1 MSAEEKDKVWMN
13 ESMMHVDFMV
23 GDKSLTITGETEN
36 WEQIAFLVNG
46 EWTIIS

>member
-23 GDKSLTITGETEN
+23 GDKSLTITGETES
-36 WEQIAFLVNG
+36 WEKIPFFVNG